1 MRRTIVLAGVLTFVS
16 AFLSGV
22 TLWSF
27 ASPPQPVAAQGQQLE
42 GQQLEGSWIVGA
54 AGNPPGGP
62 NSLFTFTA
70 DGSLVGSTIA
80 HPTQSPFYGAWVR
93 TGDREFAFTHWRFRA
108 DASGTH
114 LGSQK
119 VRAQL
124 TLNETA
130 TEFTGQGVTEIYDVD
145 GNLVSTIPFANQGQR
160 ITVEPVP

>member
-1 MRRTIVLAGVLTFVS
+1 MRRTTMLVSVLTLVS

-22 TLWSF
+22 IVWSF
-27 ASPPQPVAAQGQQLE
+27 ASQPQPVAAQ

-54 AGNPPGGP
+54 AGNLPGGT

-70 DGSLVGSTIA
+70 DGSLVGSTIS

-93 TGDREFAFTHWRFRA
+93 TGDREFAFTHWRFRS

-114 LGSQK
+114 IGSQK
-119 VRAQL
+119 VRARL
-124 TLNETA
+124 TLNQTL
-130 TEFTGQGVTEIYDVD
+130 TEFTGQGVTEVYDVD
-145 GNLVSTIPFANQGQR
+145 GNLVSTVRFANEGQR